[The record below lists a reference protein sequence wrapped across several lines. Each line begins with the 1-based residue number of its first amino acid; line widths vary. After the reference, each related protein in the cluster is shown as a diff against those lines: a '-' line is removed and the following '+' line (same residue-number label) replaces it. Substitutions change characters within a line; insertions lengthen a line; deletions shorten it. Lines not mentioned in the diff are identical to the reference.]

1 MRTEIINRNRPI
13 RASLLTLLT
22 SDTANLTR
30 RSNSL
35 TFRMR
40 TTLHKRSLLIG
51 YKLNQMLRTLGN
63 ALTACLTSL
72 LINHCHTVHNIN
84 RPKRTGFH
92 TASES
97 KTSEC
102 TCLSSAT
109 RNESHHLTVFHTCI
123 LIIILRLL
131 TGTRTLHIRHL
142 TGSLHNFLSHDRC
155 DYFSDRLTAY
165 RTSIYRCLTF
175 GDCCCQTITAGITT
189 ATAVITGKRL
199 TNSNFLLIHFH
210 SKLLTGNA
218 KENTD
223 KKTYCRNQYSCRDNC
238 SYIHT
243 SPLLKSV
250 LKIRRRQLP
259 SVRLSAEL

>member
-1 MRTEIINRNRPI
+1 
-13 RASLLTLLT
+13 
-22 SDTANLTR
+22 
-30 RSNSL
+30 
-35 TFRMR
+35 MR

-155 DYFSDRLTAY
+155 DHFPDWLTAY
-165 RTSIYRCLTF
+165 RTSVYRCLTF
-175 GDCCCQTITAGITT
+175 GDCCCQAITAGITT

-210 SKLLTGNA
+210 SKLLTGNT

>member
-1 MRTEIINRNRPI
+1 
-13 RASLLTLLT
+13 
-22 SDTANLTR
+22 
-30 RSNSL
+30 
-35 TFRMR
+35 MR

-142 TGSLHNFLSHDRC
+142 TGSLHNLLSHDRC
-155 DYFSDRLTAY
+155 DHLSDRLTAY
-165 RTSIYRCLTF
+165 RTSVYRCLTF
-175 GDCCCQTITAGITT
+175 GDCCCQAITAGITT
-189 ATAVITGKRL
+189 ATAVITGKCL

-210 SKLLTGNA
+210 SKLLTGNT

>member
-51 YKLNQMLRTLGN
+51 HKLDQMLRTLGN
-63 ALTACLTSL
+63 TLTACLTSL
-72 LINHCHTVHNIN
+72 LINNSNTVHNIN
-84 RPKRTGFH
+84 RPKRTGLH
-92 TASES
+92 AASKS
-97 KTSEC
+97 KASISTGLRS
-102 TCLSSAT
+102 TT
-109 RNESHHLTVFHTCI
+109 GNESHHLTVFHTCI
-123 LIIILRLL
+123 FIVVFCLL

-155 DYFSDRLTAY
+155 DHFPDRLTAY
-165 RTSIYRCLTF
+165 RTSVYRCLTF

-189 ATAVITGKRL
+189 ATAVITGKCL

-210 SKLLTGNA
+210 SKLLTSNT